1 MRDLALIPG
10 LNNTHAVFDGVV
22 NALPANVRAHALDC
36 PTLTDLD
43 AIAQALLAQLPSRFW
58 LAGFSFGGY
67 VALAMLA
74 LAPQR
79 ISGIALICS
88 SPAGDTDAQSV
99 ARQAAI
105 EKCRQGHYPQMIEA
119 QAALAFHPS
128 SLADAELMGRRQ
140 AMVAAYGV
148 ERFMAHQQASL
159 RRPDRRHLLD
169 GSLPTLIVAAS
180 DDKLFPTE
188 NLRGLAKSI
197 PGCQFQT
204 VEQAGHLMP
213 MEQPACLADILAGWL
228 QETPSSH
235 LPAHP

>member
-10 LNNTHAVFDGVV
+10 LNNTRAVFDGVV

-43 AIAQALLAQLPSRFW
+43 AIAQALLAQLPPRFW

-74 LAPQR
+74 RAPQR
-79 ISGIALICS
+79 IRGIALICS
-88 SPAGDTDAQSV
+88 SPVGETEAQSV
-99 ARQAAI
+99 ARQVAI
-105 EKCRQGHYPQMIEA
+105 EKARQGHYPQMIEA
-119 QAALAFHPS
+119 QAAQAFHPS
-128 SLADAELMGRRQ
+128 SLADAGLMGRRR

-180 DDKLFPTE
+180 DDKLFPPE
-188 NLRGLAKSI
+188 NLCELAKTI
-197 PGCQFQT
+197 PGCQFQA

-213 MEQPACLADILAGWL
+213 MEQPARLADILAEWL
-228 QETPSSH
+228 QETPLSP
-235 LPAHP
+235 LPVHP